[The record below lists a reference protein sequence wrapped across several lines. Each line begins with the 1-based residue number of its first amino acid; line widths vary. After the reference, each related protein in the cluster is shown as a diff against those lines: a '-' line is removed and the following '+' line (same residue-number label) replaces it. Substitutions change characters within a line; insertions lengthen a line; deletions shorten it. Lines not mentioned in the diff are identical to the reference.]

1 MVIDDRGS
9 RSLIMIA
16 KLTPLVFVKPSRE
29 ERVIYQEGHELSL
42 LDSDAFHLELGQLK
56 QGLWEEV

>member
-1 MVIDDRGS
+1 
-9 RSLIMIA
+9 MIA
-16 KLTPLVFVKPSRE
+16 KLTPLVFVKPSLE
-29 ERVIYQEGHELSL
+29 VRVIDQESHELAL